1 MKTFK
6 YVDSTSPVEMTIGM
20 YEMLN
25 REDALETFDR
35 INLLAHQKRVGA
47 NTFDELICSSESVT
61 CPVDITHKIVK
72 NGKDRNNKQRYKC
85 LDCGKTFYSTSQTL
99 SSNTS
104 QSIGKW
110 VEFIFGLFNALTCE
124 QLSEKCKISTT
135 TAWQW
140 RLKIFEAIESLQ
152 TDVRLSGVVF
162 ADDTR
167 IPYNFKGNHGDEFV
181 APRHSRKRGNQSS
194 VKNCQKNT
202 ICVLCALDSKGN
214 SFSHCIGFGN
224 PSGKRLS
231 NGFINKLNVDESM
244 ILVTDGAQSFSRVV
258 KDYAIPKW
266 EKRITITKNGK
277 KYPNMLGQFHIQQIN
292 GYHSRLKNYLRPF
305 KSVAS
310 RYLPGYLLVFDY
322 MENNKELTKEQMAL
336 KILNHM
342 AQLPSRVTLKRLEAK
357 YKIPVSNG
365 PEEELWELKIPLKE
379 QKIYIDWV
387 NKIPI
392 KEICSKHN
400 INKRKIYTIKNK
412 VEKHNLHEVILNKR
426 PTLPKRDNT
435 PFLKPV
441 SNKNWEIFLKCYRD
455 GISYAELGR
464 MYSLSRQRIHQIVS
478 TVSKRPEAALI
489 KSFEEIYD
497 SSKGIKKLQKEK
509 KNLNEELFRDFKL
522 MYSEETTIRDV
533 YIILAQKYNLSYRAV
548 EGRIFRQRQ
557 KENKLLSNYEWK
569 EERKTMIQNDYYT
582 HLREKHQ
589 QIYDDIVEE
598 KSKHPNKT
606 LDSIFGELKETYGYS
621 PSRIEAIYYKQKHNI
636 SVSFSGTYYRI
647 KLPYEAK
654 RQPAIYEAI
663 EKTKKENPH
672 LYLYKIFQMV
682 SHDKKLSQI
691 MVLKYYYYHRAFMR
705 QEQEQE

>member
-6 YVDSTSPVEMTIGM
+6 YIDSTSPVEMTIGM

-47 NTFDELICSSESVT
+47 NTFDELIRNNESVV
-61 CPVDITHKIVK
+61 CPVDATHKIVK
-72 NGKDRNNKQRYKC
+72 NGKDRNQKQRYKC
-85 LDCGKTFYSTSQTL
+85 LDCGKTFSVTSQTL

-110 VEFIFGLFNALTCE
+110 VEFILGLFNALSCE

-140 RLKIFEAIESLQ
+140 RLKIFEAIDDIQ
-152 TDVRLSGVVF
+152 NNVQLSGVVF

-167 IPYNFKGNHGDEFV
+167 VPYNFKGNHGDEFI
-181 APRHSRKRGNQSS
+181 APRQSRKRGNQNTIN
-194 VKNCQKNT
+194 NCHKNT
-202 ICVLCALDSKGN
+202 ICVLCSLDSKGN
-214 SFSHCIGFGN
+214 SFSRCIGFGN

-231 NGFINKLNVDESM
+231 DGFINKLSVDESTV
-244 ILVTDGAQSFSRVV
+244 LVTDGAQSFSRVV
-258 KDYAIPKW
+258 QDYAIPKW

-322 MENNKELTKEQMAL
+322 MENNKELTKKQMAL

-342 AQLPSRVTLKRLEAK
+342 AQLPSTLTIKQLEAK
-357 YKIPVSNG
+357 YKIPVSNN
-365 PEEELWELKIPLKE
+365 PEEELWELKVPSKE

-387 NKIPI
+387 NKVPL

-400 INKRKIYTIKNK
+400 INKRKVYTIKEK
-412 VEKHNLHEVILNKR
+412 VEKYNLHEAIITKQTSPKKR
-426 PTLPKRDNT
+426 SNYSLPPINDKHWD
-435 PFLKPV
+435 
-441 SNKNWEIFLKCYRD
+441 IFLKCYRD

-464 MYSLSRQRIHQIVS
+464 MYGVSRQRIHQIVIKMA
-478 TVSKRPEAALI
+478 KRPEAMAI
-489 KSFEEIYD
+489 KCFKDCFD
-497 SSKGIKKLQKEK
+497 SSKSIKKLK
-509 KNLNEELFRDFKL
+509 KDKKDINNSLYRDFNI
-522 MYSEETTIRDV
+522 MFSEETTIKDV
-533 YIILAQKYNLSYRAV
+533 CTILAKKYNLSYRGV

-557 KENKLLSNYEWK
+557 KENNILSEYVWK
-569 EERKTMIQNDYYT
+569 EDRQLMSQSDYYT
-582 HLREKHQ
+582 YLKEKHQ
-589 QIYDDIVEE
+589 QLYNDIIEK
-598 KSKHPNKT
+598 KSKQPDKK
-606 LDSIFGELKETYGYS
+606 LKDIFLELKESYNYS
-621 PSRIEAIYYKQKHNI
+621 FSRIESIYYKQKHNI
-636 SVSFSGTYYRI
+636 TVSHPNTLSRNRT
-647 KLPYEAK
+647 PYKRA
-654 RQPAIYEAI
+654 RQPEIYEAVI
-663 EKTKKENPH
+663 MAKNENPH
-672 LYLYKIFQMV
+672 LTLPKIFQII
-682 SHDKKLSQI
+682 SHDKKLAKET
-691 MVLKYYYYHRAFMR
+691 VKKYYYYHCAFMR